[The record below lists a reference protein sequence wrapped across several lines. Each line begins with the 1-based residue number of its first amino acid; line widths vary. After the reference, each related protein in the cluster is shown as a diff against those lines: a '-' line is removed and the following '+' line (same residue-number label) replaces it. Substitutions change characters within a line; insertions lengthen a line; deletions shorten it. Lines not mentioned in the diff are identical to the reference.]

1 MTANTAN
8 TVNTAANTAQNTV
21 TAVAEKAHSVQHQ
34 VEQALSDAPN
44 LIGTALKDAEA
55 LARNG
60 IERAR
65 QASVQAR
72 DSVNRAGERTVG
84 YIQDE
89 PVKSVLIAAA
99 VGAASAAL
107 ITWLARSRG

>member
-1 MTANTAN
+1 MNRTADSIQDTANTAHHA
-8 TVNTAANTAQNTV
+8 VSSAAET
-21 TAVAEKAHSVQHQ
+21 AHSVQSQ
-34 VEQALSDAPN
+34 VEQALTDAPAMLN
-44 LIGTALKDAEA
+44 TALKDAEA

-65 QASVQAR
+65 QASTQVR
-72 DSVNRAGERTVG
+72 DSVSRASERTVS

-107 ITWLARSRG
+107 ITWMGRSRND